1 LQNCRGNLLES
12 VAYAA
17 RSAIARRMRLFVDN
31 VTTVIALN
39 DFMGRRLQGAGFRP
53 DQIVVLPNM
62 VELAETPADAALG
75 QYAAFSGRIST
86 EKGIDTL
93 LAAAAQTADVPV
105 HLAGG
110 GPLFDEMS
118 ARAGDNVTM
127 RGQLKSEQ
135 MAAFYRNARFLVLP
149 TACFEGCPLVIS
161 EAMNHGLP
169 VVASR
174 IGGLPELV
182 EDGVTGFL
190 FEPGNAAELAHKIKL
205 LWDSPAL
212 CTQMGLAGRAKAER
226 EFGER
231 AYHDRLLEI
240 YRGAIDK
247 MGGKTDQR
255 NTTPPAAA
263 ERDLVTM
270 GSANSESY
278 KTYN

>member
-1 LQNCRGNLLES
+1 
-12 VAYAA
+12 
-17 RSAIARRMRLFVDN
+17 
-31 VTTVIALN
+31 
-39 DFMGRRLQGAGFRP
+39 
-53 DQIVVLPNM
+53 M
-62 VELAETPADAALG
+62 VELAETPADASLG
-75 QYAAFSGRIST
+75 EYVAFSGRIST

-93 LAAAAQTADVPV
+93 LTAAAQTADVPV

-110 GPLFDEMS
+110 GPLFDDMS

-127 RGQLKSEQ
+127 RGQLKSEE
-135 MAAFYRNARFLVLP
+135 MSEFYRKARFLVLP

-190 FEPGNAAELAHKIKL
+190 FEPGNAAELAHKMRL

-212 CTQMGLAGRAKAER
+212 CRQMGLAGRAKAER
-226 EFGER
+226 EFGEH
-231 AYHDRLLEI
+231 AYHDRLVDI
-240 YRGAIDK
+240 YRGAIEK
-247 MGGKTDQR
+247 VGGKANRR
-255 NTTPPAAA
+255 NATPPPAT
-263 ERDLVTM
+263 EHDLVTI
-270 GSANSESY
+270 GSASSESY